1 MLNTPTALDSSEI
14 TFSASE
20 EKTYVYCFVRGD
32 IPVAQ
37 QLVQLAHAALEA
49 GRAHP
54 DPHRSTPSSLIA
66 IKLKNQHELD
76 KAFARLMQSDI
87 ACTMFFEPD
96 WEYGNTAFATA
107 PVRSPERH
115 LFKRYQLWKP

>member
-1 MLNTPTALDSSEI
+1 MLNSPLSDALEQPCSL
-14 TFSASE
+14 AE
-20 EKTYVYCFVRGD
+20 EKTHVYCFVRGD

-76 KAFARLMQSDI
+76 KVFARLKENDI

-96 WEYGNTAFATA
+96 WDYGNTAFATE
-107 PVRSPERH
+107 PVKAHQRA